1 MRLNLAKLEGK
12 HAFQNFDSAI
22 AAIGPRP
29 WLMDNLDEWLKR
41 MRGPPHRL
49 VNEIDTIK
57 EGYAQCVLNTVVDK
71 IYCRCA
77 AIFIDNS
84 GVGMIDRE

>member
-1 MRLNLAKLEGK
+1 MRLNLAKLVGK

-49 VNEIDTIK
+49 VNEINTYNK
-57 EGYAQCVLNTVVDK
+57 RRLRTMCAQYSNGQNILQM
-71 IYCRCA
+71 CRHLH
-77 AIFIDNS
+77 
-84 GVGMIDRE
+84 

>member
-49 VNEIDTIK
+49 VNEISKKVTHNVCSI
-57 EGYAQCVLNTVVDK
+57 VDK
-71 IYCRCA
+71 KYCRCA

-84 GVGMIDRE
+84 GVGMID